1 MKKIIYSLLIMMA
14 FASCADQN
22 SLIYEQK
29 PDERVQAVLDNYSKI
44 IHSGTNG
51 WLFALETGAKGG
63 VNHWVNFTGEN
74 TCEMLSDAE
83 VISSSKFPNSATEVA
98 PSSWRLKSVETPVLI
113 FDTYNYM
120 HMLAD
125 PTATISGASSN
136 GTGLVTDFEFVLGD
150 YNESAKEM
158 KLKGRFNKSAA
169 RMIAVNAS
177 QEEAIRAGGLKT
189 MNKNFEA
196 LVSPMKY
203 PVFEY
208 NSKKVDVQVGARQFT
223 IKYLDENDEVASSSS
238 AAYLSL
244 KGLESEQ
251 TSDLILFDT
260 IQYAGNGISEVVTSN
275 GKMYAVIG
283 GSQYELFDNG
293 MPALPF
299 RFGPGKD
306 YNVFTVNASTLGES
320 LQDPYYTN
328 VYKLAKDTQY
338 NKGSKRVMNY
348 FKTEFTR
355 DAKSGKLTMVL
366 KIWYTNSAGTTYQA
380 WWDFAVQE
388 NEDGTITF
396 TDRDQDPV
404 NTNARGQENYL
415 RPIVDYFCKLE
426 YSSYSTSSSTTW
438 AMNKANVIATTP
450 RTFRLDWA
458 PNITPGLSSSLGGF
472 YPVDPEHMEA
482 AGICVGVPSKL

>member
-1 MKKIIYSLLIMMA
+1 MKKIIYSLLMILA
-14 FASCADQN
+14 VASCVDQD

-29 PDERVQAVLDNYSKI
+29 PDERIQAVLDEYNEIIRSSK
-44 IHSGTNG
+44 NG
-51 WLFALETGAKGG
+51 WLLALETGAKGG

-83 VISSSKFPNSATEVA
+83 NISSTKFPNTATVVS
-98 PSSWRLKSVETPVLI
+98 PSSWRLKSVETPILI

-125 PTATISGASSN
+125 PTASISGASAN
-136 GTGLVTDFEFVLGD
+136 GTGLSTDFEFVLGKYD
-150 YNESAKEM
+150 ADAKELS
-158 KLKGRFNKSAA
+158 LKGRFNKVAA
-169 RMIAVNAS
+169 KMIAVDAA

-189 MNKNFEA
+189 MNDNFEA
-196 LVSPMKY
+196 LAGPLKY
-203 PVFEY
+203 PVFEL
-208 NSKKVDVQVGARQFT
+208 NSKKVDVQLSGRDLG
-223 IKYLDENDEVASSSS
+223 IKYLDENEEIVSASS
-238 AAYLSL
+238 AGYLSL

-251 TSDLILFDT
+251 VSDLILFDT
-260 IQYAGNGISEVVTSN
+260 LSYNGNPISKIETSN
-275 GKMYAVIG
+275 GKLFAVIG
-283 GSQYELFDNG
+283 GSQYEIFDNG
-293 MPALPF
+293 VPALPF

-306 YNVFTVNASTLGES
+306 YNVFTVNATTLGAS

-366 KIWYTNSAGTTYQA
+366 KLWYTNSAGTTYQA
-380 WWDFAVQE
+380 WWDYAVQE

-426 YSSYSTSSSTTW
+426 YSKYSTSSSTTW
-438 AMNKANVIATTP
+438 AMNKANVTAITP

-458 PNITPGLSSSLGGF
+458 ENITPGLNSSLGGF
-472 YPVDPEHMEA
+472 YPVDPEFEA
-482 AGICVGVPSKL
+482 EYGVCVGVPSKL

>member
-1 MKKIIYSLLIMMA
+1 MKKIIYSLLIIMA
-14 FASCADQN
+14 VASCADQN

-29 PDERVQAVLDNYSKI
+29 PDERVQAVLDNYNKI
-44 IHSGTNG
+44 IKSGTNG
-51 WLFALETGAKGG
+51 WFLALETGAKGG

-83 VISSSKFPNSATEVA
+83 TISSSKFPNSATEVS
-98 PSSWRLKSVETPVLI
+98 PSSWRLKSVETPILI
-113 FDTYNYM
+113 FDTYNYI

-125 PTATISGASSN
+125 PTSSISGASSN
-136 GTGLVTDFEFVLGD
+136 GTGLVTDFEFVLGNYD
-150 YNESAKEM
+150 EDAKVLQ
-158 KLKGRFNKSAA
+158 LKGRFNKSAA
-169 RMIAVNAS
+169 KMIAVNAA

-189 MNKNFEA
+189 MNDNFEA
-196 LVSPMKY
+196 LIDPMKY
-203 PVFEY
+203 PVFEI
-208 NSKKVDVQVGARQFT
+208 NSKKVDVELASRQFGV
-223 IKYLDENDEVASSSS
+223 KYLDDNDEVVSVS
-238 AAYLSL
+238 APGYLSL
-244 KGLESEQ
+244 KGLENEE

-260 IQYAGNGISEVVTSN
+260 LSYNGNPISEVVTSDN
-275 GKMYAVIG
+275 KLYVVVG
-283 GSQYELFDNG
+283 GSQYEVFDNG
-293 MPALPF
+293 VPALPF

-366 KIWYTNSAGTTYQA
+366 KIWYTNSAGSSYQA
-380 WWDFAVQE
+380 WWDYAVQE

-396 TDRDQDPV
+396 TDRDQDPI

-438 AMNKANVIATTP
+438 AMNKANVTQTTP
-450 RTFRLDWA
+450 RTFRIDWA
-458 PNITPGLSSSLGGF
+458 ENITPGLSSSLGGF
-472 YPVDPEHMEA
+472 YPVDPEHMA
-482 AGICVGVPSKL
+482 AEGICVGVPSKL

>member
-29 PDERVQAVLDNYSKI
+29 PDERVQAVLDNYNKI
-44 IHSGTNG
+44 IKSGTNG

-63 VNHWVNFTGEN
+63 VNHWVNFTGDN

-83 VISSSKFPNSATEVA
+83 LISSSKFPNTATQVS
-98 PSSWRLKSVETPVLI
+98 PSSWRLKSVETPILI

-150 YNESAKEM
+150 YDANAKEM
-158 KLKGRFNKSAA
+158 KLKGRFNKSSAV
-169 RMIAVNAS
+169 MIAVDEN
-177 QEEAIRAGGLKT
+177 QEAAIRDGGLKT
-189 MNKNFEA
+189 MNENFEA

-208 NSKKVDVQVGARQFT
+208 NSQKVDVQLGARQLS
-223 IKYLDENDEVASSSS
+223 IKYLDENDEIASSSS
-238 AAYLSL
+238 PAYLSL

-251 TSDLILFDT
+251 TSDLKLFET
-260 IQYAGNGISEVVTSN
+260 IPYAGSTISEVVTSD
-275 GKMYAVIG
+275 GKMFAVID
-283 GSQYELFDNG
+283 GSQYEIYDNG
-293 MPALPF
+293 VPALPF

-306 YNVFTVNASTLGES
+306 YNVFTVNSATLGAS
-320 LQDPYYTN
+320 LQDPYLTN
-328 VYKLAKDTQY
+328 VYNLAKETMY
-338 NKGSKRVMNY
+338 NKSSKRTMNY
-348 FKTEFTR
+348 FKTEFSR
-355 DAKSGKLTMVL
+355 DAKSGKLTMIL
-366 KIWYTNSAGTTYQA
+366 KIWYTNTAGSTYQA
-380 WWDFAVQE
+380 WWDYAVQE

-404 NTNARGQENYL
+404 NTNARGQERNL
-415 RPIVDYFCKLE
+415 APIVDYFCKLE
-426 YSSYSTSSSTTW
+426 YSKYSTSAAAW
-438 AMNKANVIATTP
+438 ADNKANVIATTP
-450 RTFRLDWA
+450 RTFKIDWA
-458 PNITPGLSSSLGGF
+458 ANITPGLSSSLGGF
-472 YPVDPEHMEA
+472 YPTDPEHMA
-482 AGICVGVPSKL
+482 AEGICVGVPSKL